1 MASFFQLILDTL
13 APQGL
18 TLAINSGADYTASP
32 AVNLAIG
39 VSDGVTTG
47 YQMKIW
53 GIDGVADEGAASWET
68 FSASKSASLSSG
80 DGLKTVYVKVRDD
93 LGNESSAVSD
103 TITLNSAAPV
113 VSITSGPDYSKISK
127 VAGFNISAFS
137 FSCDVAFDEYKVKVV
152 PSTSSLHSTGTAIGA
167 AGGSTNMA
175 GAGSFQASTPIN
187 CAIYGADLETAAGSD
202 GQKIIKVFVKNLA
215 GTWNEA

>member
-53 GIDGVADEGAASWET
+53 GIDGVADDGAASWET
-68 FSASKSASLSSG
+68 FSASKSVSLSTG
-80 DGLKTVYVKVRDD
+80 DGLKIVYVKVRDD

-152 PSTSSLHSTGTAIGA
+152 PSTSSLHSAGTAIGA
-167 AGGSTNMA
+167 ADGSTNMA
-175 GAGSFQASTPIN
+175 GTGSFQASTPIN